1 MVGINGGRYK
11 GGRYKRT
18 CVPTQVRLFA
28 DDCLIYRTIK
38 SIHDQVQM
46 QKDLDALQLWGELWS
61 MKFNA
66 SKCNILTVS
75 NLENPITKFDQLNN
89 TILPRNMWIVL
100 LI

>member
-1 MVGINGGRYK
+1 MK
-11 GGRYKRT
+11 GCPQPTITVMGPLLFLSFT
-18 CVPTQVRLFA
+18 NDLPQVVDPGTQVRLFA

-46 QKDLDALQLWGELWS
+46 QKDLDALRSWGELWG

-75 NLENPITKFDQLNN
+75 NMENPITKF
-89 TILPRNMWIVL
+89 
-100 LI
+100 